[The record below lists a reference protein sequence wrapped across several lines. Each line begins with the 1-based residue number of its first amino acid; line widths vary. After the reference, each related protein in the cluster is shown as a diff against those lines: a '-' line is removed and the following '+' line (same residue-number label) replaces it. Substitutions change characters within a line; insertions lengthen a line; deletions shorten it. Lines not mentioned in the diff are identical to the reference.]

1 MTMWLFYILTG
12 GGTHLSKF
20 RDLCTT
26 IGEFYHVQTIPQKP
40 CQKILNHILNYL
52 NAAKKLHT
60 EYETISSNT
69 ETMQRGKN
77 RRNHVKILTLDYFCH
92 GGRANAVF
100 SFFSSVLNSGD
111 ETNKACFKIC

>member
-40 CQKILNHILNYL
+40 CQKILNHIL
-52 NAAKKLHT
+52 KLFRMLQRSYIQNMKQYQVT
-60 EYETISSNT
+60 QKPCRGGKIE
-69 ETMQRGKN
+69 ETMSK
-77 RRNHVKILTLDYFCH
+77 Y
-92 GGRANAVF
+92 
-100 SFFSSVLNSGD
+100 
-111 ETNKACFKIC
+111 